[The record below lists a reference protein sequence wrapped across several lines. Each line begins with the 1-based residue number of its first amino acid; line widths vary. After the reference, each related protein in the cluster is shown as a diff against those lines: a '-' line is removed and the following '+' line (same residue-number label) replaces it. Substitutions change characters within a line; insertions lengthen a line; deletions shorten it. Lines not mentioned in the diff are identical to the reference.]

1 MDDMEEKLGAILNNP
16 QLMQNI
22 MSMAQSL
29 SLESGESNN
38 QKPDTALQLPDIDLA
53 TLQKIGGIASQSGI
67 DPQQK
72 ALLNALSPFLTQ
84 PRLNKL
90 EKAMKA
96 AKMAKIATVFLNSG
110 GLPLLS
116 GR

>member
-1 MDDMEEKLGAILNNP
+1 MDDMEEKLGEILNNP

-22 MSMAQSL
+22 MSMVQAL
-29 SLESGESNN
+29 SRENAEGGS
-38 QKPDTALQLPDIDLA
+38 QKSETSPPLPDIDFA
-53 TLQKIGGIASQSGI
+53 TLQKIGGLASQSGI

-72 ALLNALSPFLTQ
+72 ALLNALAPFLSQ
-84 PRLNKL
+84 PRLSKL

-96 AKMAKIATVFLNSG
+96 AKMAKLATVFLNSG

>member
-1 MDDMEEKLGAILNNP
+1 MDEMEETLSSILNNP

-29 SLESGESNN
+29 SQDSSANDSQQSETGV
-38 QKPDTALQLPDIDLA
+38 QIPDIDFASLHKISGLA
-53 TLQKIGGIASQSGI
+53 GQSNI

-72 ALLNALSPFLTQ
+72 ALLNALVPFLSQ
-84 PRLNKL
+84 ARLKKL

-96 AKMAKIATVFLNSG
+96 AKMAKIASIFLNSG